1 MKRALLVIVMAM
13 LGSFAATAQEVDS
26 VMIDSTEIS
35 IDDLVVKLNVLQH
48 NYDYL
53 YCNYELTKLI
63 LGLKDFSTSV
73 SVESNSLLIN
83 YYNTKFDKD
92 TYTSYVGL
100 YNAMSEQFNS
110 LKENADA
117 TKLAVMCRVLESNL
131 TEQELKVISSS
142 LELIES
148 SISTGDRSLN
158 YFKVVLDA
166 YRNLR

>member
-117 TKLAVMCRVLESNL
+117 TKLAVMCRVLVSNL

-142 LELIES
+142 LESIES

-166 YRNLR
+166 YRDLR